1 MYLVSS
7 NVNFKELKISQ
18 DQWEIALKLKSLF
31 KKKKPSWKELYDVGT
46 GTYGEPAILHWGEPA
61 TLKVGAYCSIADG
74 VKIYLGGNHRVDW
87 ITTYPFTEFRESARR
102 ISGHP
107 STKGDV
113 IIGHDVWIGDDAK
126 ILSGVNIGNGAVI
139 GSSAVVTSN
148 VAPYSIVGGNP
159 AKHIKMRFTEE
170 EIETLESLQ
179 WWYWDESKLDS
190 AMPHL
195 LQGDVSVLQSFSK
208 NYDQAK

>member
-1 MYLVSS
+1 
-7 NVNFKELKISQ
+7 
-18 DQWEIALKLKSLF
+18 
-31 KKKKPSWKELYDVGT
+31 
-46 GTYGEPAILHWGEPA
+46 
-61 TLKVGAYCSIADG
+61 
-74 VKIYLGGNHRVDW
+74 
-87 ITTYPFTEFRESARR
+87 
-102 ISGHP
+102 
-107 STKGDV
+107 
-113 IIGHDVWIGDDAK
+113 
-126 ILSGVNIGNGAVI
+126 
-139 GSSAVVTSN
+139 VVTSN